1 MTKKFAVRPLAFLHD
16 RGSHAC
22 RVIARLRPGMGE
34 RQAEI
39 EMSTIAARLSAHY
52 PVTKTGVSVEVRWPL
67 NDLVGEDSK
76 ALLAISAGA
85 ILVLQIARANW
96 PTSLLVAR
104 QRPNARSQ
112 CAWRLAARA
121 GRSFI

>member
-1 MTKKFAVRPLAFLHD
+1 
-16 RGSHAC
+16 
-22 RVIARLRPGMGE
+22 MGE
-34 RQAEI
+34 SQAEI
-39 EMSTIAARLSAHY
+39 EMNTIAARLSAHY

-85 ILVLQIARANW
+85 ILLLAR
-96 PTSLLVAR
+96 R
-104 QRPNARSQ
+104 RPNARSQ